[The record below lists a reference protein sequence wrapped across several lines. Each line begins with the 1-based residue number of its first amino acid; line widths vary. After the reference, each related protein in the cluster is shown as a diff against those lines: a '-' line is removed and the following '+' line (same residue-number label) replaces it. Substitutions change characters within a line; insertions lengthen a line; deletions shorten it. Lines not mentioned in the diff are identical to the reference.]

1 MTVKTSVMRKAIF
14 WRRLWLSML
23 LATGATIARG
33 QYSIVPLVVSPIY
46 LKAQLW
52 NLMVSNTGAPIQA
65 RIQLNL
71 VDLQNHQSV
80 LTAASAP
87 FQVPKGASIVQIQ
100 MLEPITYSYNSP
112 TVADRTPNG
121 PLPAGQYQ
129 VCYQLLTTTE
139 TGQGVVAEDCE
150 EVAVEPLTPPLLTMP
165 EDDSVVTTP
174 QPNFTWM
181 PPTPL
186 NMFSNLTYVVLIS
199 EVNEGQSLTDAI
211 QKNLPVQQAQEL
223 RQPFLSYPLTGP
235 QLEPGKTYAWQVV
248 ALDGATYAAKS
259 DVWSFKTAGKKDSVG
274 INSSMYI
281 VMDGHSGGVGLADSS
296 MLYVKYVSGLSVYTS
311 AVTIKDLR
319 GNVVMTTQVKI
330 KQGDN
335 YLNIPLDGNFQ
346 RKQKYVVIFQDRNG
360 RQTAATFTIK

>member
-1 MTVKTSVMRKAIF
+1 MKVKMSVMRKAIF
-14 WRRLWLSML
+14 WQRLWLSVF
-23 LATGATIARG
+23 LATGATIAQG

-52 NLMVSNTGAPIQA
+52 NLTVSNAGAPFLA
-65 RIQLNL
+65 RIQLNV

-87 FQVPKGASIVQIQ
+87 FQAPKGASIVQMQ
-100 MLEPITYSYNSP
+100 TLEPITYSYNSP
-112 TVADRTPNG
+112 TVVDRTPNG

-139 TGQGVVAEDCE
+139 AGQVVVAEDCE

-174 QPNFTWM
+174 QPNFTWT

-199 EVNEGQSLTDAI
+199 EVDEGQSLTDAI
-211 QKNLPVQQAQEL
+211 QKNLPLQQAQGL
-223 RQPFLSYPLTGP
+223 QQPFLSYPLTGP

-248 ALDGATYAAKS
+248 AMDGTTYADKS
-259 DVWSFKTAGKKDSVG
+259 EVWSFRTGGRRIAWGSTAPCIS
-274 INSSMYI
+274 
-281 VMDGHSGGVGLADSS
+281 
-296 MLYVKYVSGLSVYTS
+296 
-311 AVTIKDLR
+311 
-319 GNVVMTTQVKI
+319 
-330 KQGDN
+330 
-335 YLNIPLDGNFQ
+335 
-346 RKQKYVVIFQDRNG
+346 
-360 RQTAATFTIK
+360 

>member
-1 MTVKTSVMRKAIF
+1 MTVKMSVMRKAIF
-14 WRRLWLSML
+14 WQRLWLSML
-23 LATGATIARG
+23 LAMGATIAQG
-33 QYSIVPLVVSPIY
+33 QYNIIPLVVSPIY

-52 NLMVSNTGAPIQA
+52 NLTVSNTGVPIQA

-87 FQVPKGASIVQIQ
+87 FQVPKGASMVQMQ
-100 MLEPITYSYNSP
+100 MLEPITYSYSSP
-112 TVADRTPNG
+112 MVVDRTPNG

-139 TGQGVVAEDCE
+139 AGQGVVAEDCD

-211 QKNLPVQQAQEL
+211 QKNLPLQQAQEL
-223 RQPFLSYPLTGP
+223 QQPFLNYPLTGP

-248 ALDGATYAAKS
+248 AMDGATYAAKS
-259 DVWSFKTAGKKDSVG
+259 DVWSFRTPAKAFGSSKSSSVY
-274 INSSMYI
+274 N
-281 VMDGHSGGVGLADSS
+281 VMDGRLAGVGFSDSVA
-296 MLYVKYVSGLSVYTS
+296 LHIKYVSYSSGYSTT
-311 AVTIKDLR
+311 VTIRNDK
-319 GNVVMTTQVKI
+319 GQVMVTAPVRI
-330 KQGDN
+330 RQGDN
-335 YLNIPLDGNFQ
+335 YLDIPLDGRLNVGQ
-346 RKQKYVVIFQDRNG
+346 RYTAVVPDPGG
-360 RQTAATFTIK
+360 RLTSMTFNVK